1 MVRNQKR
8 WKLVVNPKEASG
20 KVLRQKN
27 HCVRKLSNK
36 KKPIPLPCQKEVGFS
51 KKVPPICNN
60 FSRSRITEVDVGYV
74 FVSVT
79 HVTYLRKTQGGGLL
93 FLVSKPPHHSLVS
106 FVLKEAENF
115 RVKGNLLLLFTSH

>member
-1 MVRNQKR
+1 M
-8 WKLVVNPKEASG
+8 VVNPKITSG
-20 KVLRQKN
+20 RVLRQKN
-27 HCVRKLSNK
+27 HCVRKLSNFYQQIRETNTTSTTLSK
-36 KKPIPLPCQKEVGFS
+36 RGFS
-51 KKVPPICNN
+51 KKIPAPICNN

-79 HVTYLRKTQGGGLL
+79 HVTYLRKTQGGGLS